1 MHRNDATCSETHK
14 YFCQLGRDEVHRNAS
29 QECKNERRQWGIF
42 EENRVLSH
50 VWLAGWFLAGREEQK
65 KKMIALSNYEVF
77 FSSFG
82 DSTDKRRM
90 DPVKSAR
97 RNFEECNS
105 IGFVVVQLQKL
116 MSPSQNLRIC
126 LCSYNSHLIA
136 CSGKEE

>member
-1 MHRNDATCSETHK
+1 MRRVPKPTNISASWDGTKCIET
-14 YFCQLGRDEVHRNAS
+14 RARNARTKEGNGEFLKRIVCCLMS
-29 QECKNERRQWGIF
+29 G
-42 EENRVLSH
+42 
-50 VWLAGWFLAGREEQK
+50 WLAGWFLAGREEQK

-77 FSSFG
+77 FSSLG

-116 MSPSQNLRIC
+116 MS
-126 LCSYNSHLIA
+126 
-136 CSGKEE
+136 